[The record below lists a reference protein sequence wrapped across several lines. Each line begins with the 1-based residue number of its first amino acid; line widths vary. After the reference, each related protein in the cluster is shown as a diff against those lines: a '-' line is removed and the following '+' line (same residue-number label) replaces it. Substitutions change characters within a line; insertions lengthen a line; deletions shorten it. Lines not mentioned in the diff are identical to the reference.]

1 MLTRNEA
8 HQEYKRLAAEA
19 LKEGGDAPKQLAR
32 ALALGDLF
40 YLLVFVFGRKDLD
53 RDWLYMRCREVQAN
67 PDGYLDIWARE
78 HYKALDVKTPVWT
91 TRGWKAHGDL
101 RFGDKVFSSDGRIV
115 RVIANTGGM
124 EGADCYDVGGVVAAG
139 DHLWPVQ
146 VKHRARVVGGRDVW
160 YETVLT
166 STREM
171 GAARL
176 PNAMPLQGSAEVT
189 QPVPP
194 YVLGVWLG
202 DGHSACG
209 RVTNE
214 DDEIWGLLR
223 WESKVGSVPITRN
236 LPGLMPLLRG
246 LSVLNNKHIP
256 DSYLQAGPKD
266 RLALLQ
272 GLMDTDGHV
281 NTRGTATFCNT
292 NEKLI
297 DGVAFLARSLGMR
310 ARKRRYEVN
319 GHAGY
324 WQVSF
329 QAYHGQYCPFRL
341 TRKKARCKAGF
352 ANMRRVT
359 PRPVDTRT
367 VNCIQVEGGSYL
379 AGESLMPTHNSTI
392 ITYALTIQDI
402 LNNPEL
408 TVGIFSHTRPIA
420 KGFLRQIKRE
430 FESNYTLQALFPDIL
445 FQNPSKESPKWSE
458 DDGIVVKRKSNPKE
472 ATVEAWGLVDGQPT
486 SKHFRLRV
494 YDDIVTKE
502 SVSNPDMILKVT
514 QAWEL
519 SLNLGAEGGKVRGAG
534 TFYHFN
540 DTYRTIIERG
550 ALTPRIYPVTKEG
563 TLEGTPVLLS
573 RESMVKKRKD
583 MGPYTF
589 GTQMLL
595 NPKGDNVQGFEENW
609 LKFWPA
615 NHYANLNKIILVDP
629 ANEKKKGSDYTCMMV
644 IGLGEDE
651 NFYVI
656 DIIRDRLSLT
666 ERANQLFK
674 LHRDFRPYFVG
685 YEKYGKDSDIDHFK
699 DRMNRENYRFMIRE
713 LGGNLGKNDRIRT
726 LVPLFE
732 AGRIFLPDFCIHQNY
747 EGVQE
752 DLTKVFVNEEYK
764 AFPVSAHDDMLDCL
778 RRITDEDVP
787 KLWPEP
793 EHIDL
798 PPYMVGSVGN
808 RGIPRQI
815 TDYDVF
821 EGG

>member
-19 LKEGGDAPKQLAR
+19 LKEGGDAPKHLAR

-78 HYKALDVKTPVWT
+78 HYK
-91 TRGWKAHGDL
+91 
-101 RFGDKVFSSDGRIV
+101 
-115 RVIANTGGM
+115 
-124 EGADCYDVGGVVAAG
+124 
-139 DHLWPVQ
+139 
-146 VKHRARVVGGRDVW
+146 
-160 YETVLT
+160 
-166 STREM
+166 
-171 GAARL
+171 
-176 PNAMPLQGSAEVT
+176 
-189 QPVPP
+189 
-194 YVLGVWLG
+194 
-202 DGHSACG
+202 
-209 RVTNE
+209 
-214 DDEIWGLLR
+214 
-223 WESKVGSVPITRN
+223 
-236 LPGLMPLLRG
+236 
-246 LSVLNNKHIP
+246 
-256 DSYLQAGPKD
+256 
-266 RLALLQ
+266 
-272 GLMDTDGHV
+272 
-281 NTRGTATFCNT
+281 
-292 NEKLI
+292 
-297 DGVAFLARSLGMR
+297 
-310 ARKRRYEVN
+310 
-319 GHAGY
+319 
-324 WQVSF
+324 
-329 QAYHGQYCPFRL
+329 
-341 TRKKARCKAGF
+341 
-352 ANMRRVT
+352 
-359 PRPVDTRT
+359 
-367 VNCIQVEGGSYL
+367 
-379 AGESLMPTHNSTI
+379 STI

-402 LNNPEL
+402 LNDPEI

-674 LHRDFRPYFVG
+674 LHREFRPYFVG

-798 PPYMVGSVGN
+798 PPYMVGSIGN